1 MTCRTVG
8 CMFCTKMMSYKTS
21 FCEGSVFFFF
31 FETGSKAACPI
42 STPAASSGGLRQME
56 HFVAAWSL
64 PSAYAAL
71 EVISLSD
78 KSPELLWV

>member
-8 CMFCTKMMSYKTS
+8 CMFCTKAMSYKTS
-21 FCEGSVFFFF
+21 FYKGSVFFFF
-31 FETGSKAACPI
+31 FQTGSKAARPVSI
-42 STPAASSGGLRQME
+42 PAASPGGLRQME
-56 HFVAAWSL
+56 HFVAARSL
-64 PSAYAAL
+64 PRVCAAL

>member
-8 CMFCTKMMSYKTS
+8 GMFCTKMMSYKTS
-21 FCEGSVFFFF
+21 FCKGSAFVFFFQ
-31 FETGSKAACPI
+31 TGSKAARPVSI
-42 STPAASSGGLRQME
+42 PAASPSGLRQME
-56 HFVAAWSL
+56 HFVAAWFL
-64 PSAYAAL
+64 PRAYAAL